1 MPVDGTYDVEVDSPI
16 GKMKAKLTLATSGSE
31 LSGVMDSQ
39 MGTYDFSGGT
49 ADGQS
54 CAFETA
60 IGSPM
65 GKIKLG
71 VTAQVS
77 GDMISGEVKAG
88 SFGVFPL
95 SGKRL

>member
-16 GKMKAKLTLATSGSE
+16 GKMKAKLTLATSGPV
-31 LSGVMDSQ
+31 LSGIMDSQ
-39 MGTYDFSGGT
+39 MGKYDFSGGT
-49 ADGQS
+49 VDGQS

-60 IGSPM
+60 IGSPI
-65 GKIKLG
+65 GKIKLA
-71 VTAQVS
+71 VTAEVT
-77 GDMISGEVKAG
+77 GDMITGEVKAG